1 VHHQAGKVRALL
13 LVWEQRRVLR
23 GDESLDVGV
32 VEDALGS
39 VVESHDYVVGDFV
52 DPVNKTRRT
61 SLQLPIHVRKIKK

>member
-1 VHHQAGKVRALL
+1 MHHQAGKVRALL
-13 LVWEQRRVLR
+13 LVGEQRRVLR

-39 VVESHDYVVGDFV
+39 VVESHDNVVGDFV

-61 SLQLPIHVRKIKK
+61 SI